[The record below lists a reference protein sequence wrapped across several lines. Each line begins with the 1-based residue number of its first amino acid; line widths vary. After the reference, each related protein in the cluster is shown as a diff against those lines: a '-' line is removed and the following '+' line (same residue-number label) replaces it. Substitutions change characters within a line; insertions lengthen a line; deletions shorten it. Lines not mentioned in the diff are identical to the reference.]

1 MFWNLPYIAVVILSV
16 IGLAT
21 ILLKRN
27 LIKIFFGVS
36 ILTSAVN
43 LFIIAL
49 GYREGGIAPIYTY
62 AVSENMVMATPQALT
77 LTSIVIGVAT
87 SALML
92 SFAVI
97 IYKTYGTVNV
107 DEIRELKE

>member
-1 MFWNLPYIAVVILSV
+1 MFWNLPYIAVVILAM
-16 IGLAT
+16 IGIAT

-49 GYREGGIAPIYTY
+49 GYREGGSRRSLPAP
-62 AVSENMVMATPQALT
+62 SEYMVLPTPQALT

-92 SFAVI
+92 SFAVM
-97 IYKTYGTVNV
+97 IYKAYGTVNV

>member
-1 MFWNLPYIAVVILSV
+1 MFWNLPYIAVVLLAM
-16 IGLAT
+16 IGIAT

-49 GYREGGIAPIYTY
+49 GYREGRDRSDLHNG
-62 AVSENMVMATPQALT
+62 SL
-77 LTSIVIGVAT
+77 
-87 SALML
+87 
-92 SFAVI
+92 
-97 IYKTYGTVNV
+97 
-107 DEIRELKE
+107 